1 MEKGAFKQTFMTGP
15 ELTDWLGK
23 NEQLHRSLM
32 KDAGFI
38 AL

>member
-1 MEKGAFKQTFMTGP
+1 MEKGAFKQTFMTGS
-15 ELTDWLGK
+15 EFTDWLGK
-23 NEQLHRSLM
+23 NVQLHRSLM